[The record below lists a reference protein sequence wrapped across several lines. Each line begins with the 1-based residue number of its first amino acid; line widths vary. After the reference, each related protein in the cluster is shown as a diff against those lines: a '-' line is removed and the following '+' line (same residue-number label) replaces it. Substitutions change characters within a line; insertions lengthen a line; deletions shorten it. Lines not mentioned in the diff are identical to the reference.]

1 MQQPVLQVDLI
12 PAEVDHLR
20 NPKSMAIGD
29 QYERGIP
36 RPIPA
41 DTLGRSNEALDLI
54 RGQVFP
60 APHG

>member
-12 PAEVDHLR
+12 PAEVDQLR
-20 NPKSMAIGD
+20 NPKSMTIGD

-36 RPIPA
+36 KPIPS
-41 DTLGRSNEALDLI
+41 DSLGRSDEALDLI
-54 RGQVFP
+54 RGQVLP